1 MPGSETTAPTVTR
14 TLLEAPLPELI
25 ARLGLAIAEAQ
36 AALDTNSISVA
47 QAMATTD
54 EKLKIKLGE
63 ESYSLLELGFVPTFY
78 AFTEATIEAKLSFS
92 VQESRETTTGGSAT
106 VGYGVLAASV
116 NASYTRK
123 FGFQA
128 EGASSI
134 AARLIS
140 LPPPTEFM
148 QRLNA
153 LRASDDQG

>member
-1 MPGSETTAPTVTR
+1 MTDPVSIVTR

-25 ARLGLAIAEAQ
+25 KRLGLAIAEAQ
-36 AALDTNSISVA
+36 AALDANSIGVA
-47 QAMATTD
+47 QAMATEMVT
-54 EKLKIKLGE
+54 LGE
-63 ESYSLLELGFVPTFY
+63 EPYSLLELGFVPTFY

-92 VQESRETTTGGSAT
+92 VQESRDKTTGGSAT

-140 LPPPTEFM
+140 LPPPAEFM
-148 QRLNA
+148 QRLSA
-153 LRASDDQG
+153 LRASDE